1 MIKPIIYF
9 LQSIFV
15 YFSLLIAKLI
25 GLDLSRKLF
34 SKIFIKYA
42 SLFRSKKIIES
53 NLKKLQNSR
62 LELEKEKIISSMWSN
77 YGMTF
82 IEYFFL
88 SKFKKNNSHILIKGE
103 NNLNNL
109 IMEKKPVIFVSGH
122 FANYE
127 LMSMEIAKKNIKLAT
142 IYRPLIIIL

>member
-88 SKFKKNNSHILIKGE
+88 SKFKTI
-103 NNLNNL
+103 
-109 IMEKKPVIFVSGH
+109 PIF
-122 FANYE
+122 
-127 LMSMEIAKKNIKLAT
+127 
-142 IYRPLIIIL
+142 

>member
-34 SKIFIKYA
+34 SKIFIKYV
-42 SLFRSKKIIES
+42 LLGRKIIES

-62 LELEKEKIISSMWSN
+62 LELEKE
-77 YGMTF
+77 
-82 IEYFFL
+82 
-88 SKFKKNNSHILIKGE
+88 
-103 NNLNNL
+103 
-109 IMEKKPVIFVSGH
+109 
-122 FANYE
+122 
-127 LMSMEIAKKNIKLAT
+127 
-142 IYRPLIIIL
+142 R